1 MCSFPFF
8 DRDLVLELGLP
19 HPFADEPT
27 DDAEMWIKLEIQAD
41 QKVLEQFPQLANPP
55 RHHHRS
61 AETTPYRLYN
71 GIAPLNDDSIAFIG
85 FASCG
90 NNFRAV
96 ECQAIWA
103 TAHLDKK
110 LTLPPVEKRRE
121 EIAQLIAW
129 CRRRYLSNGEQGNFL
144 AFDTITYTDKLLR
157 ETGLSSHRQGW
168 FRDYFVPRTSAD
180 LAGLKDEYIAK
191 YGKDGTSS

>member
-1 MCSFPFF
+1 MK
-8 DRDLVLELGLP
+8 LGLP

-27 DDAEMWIKLEIQAD
+27 DDAEMWTRLESQAD

-55 RHHHRS
+55 KHPHKPVK
-61 AETTPYRLYN
+61 TTPYRLYN

-85 FASCG
+85 FANCG
-90 NNFRAV
+90 NYFRAL

-103 TAHLDKK
+103 TAYLDKK
-110 LTLPPVEKRRE
+110 LSLPPVKERRE
-121 EIAQLIAW
+121 EVTRLIAW

-144 AFDTITYTDKLLR
+144 SVETITYTDKLLR
-157 ETGLSSHRQGW
+157 EIGLSSHRQGW
-168 FRDYFVPRTSAD
+168 FKDYFVPRTSED

-191 YGKDGTSS
+191 YGKDRTRS